1 MPPDAGHSKSP
12 IPPDAGRSTSPLSPD
27 AHRAGQ
33 SGKAASLL
41 GISALVI
48 ADALSKIMAVLLL
61 PAGAPVRREAALQLV
76 LSLNDLGLGSWA
88 RTLADRNDDFEWDLP
103 KAVALFALAGA
114 VLLVRRFPHRRSTFF
129 WFLVAIAIFA
139 LTSAVSEVLAEIAPS
154 VSHRTAVV
162 LTRAGQSALWLTL
175 WGISAAGMWRHAG
188 ALMAASA
195 LGNFLSLCY
204 PPYAIVDFVYSAV
217 TRRIFGLGV
226 FNLADVFH
234 LIGLGLL
241 GVASVRWAARRLLVA
256 TGRRIAT

>member
-1 MPPDAGHSKSP
+1 MSPIYPDAGDSTSR
-12 IPPDAGRSTSPLSPD
+12 IPPGVSHVGRP
-27 AHRAGQ
+27 
-33 SGKAASLL
+33 GKAASLL

-61 PAGAPVRREAALQLV
+61 PAGAPVRLDAALQLV
-76 LSLNDLGLGSWA
+76 LSLNDLGIGSWA
-88 RTLADRNDDFEWDLP
+88 RTLADRSDGFEWDLP
-103 KAVALFALAGA
+103 KAVALFALAGG

-139 LTSAVSEVLAEIAPS
+139 LTSAVSVVLAEVAPS
-154 VSHRTAVV
+154 VSHRTAVL
-162 LTRAGQSALWLTL
+162 LTRAGQSVLWLTL
-175 WGISAAGMWRHAG
+175 WGISAAGVWRHAC

-195 LGNFLSLCY
+195 LGNFLSLGY

-234 LIGLGLL
+234 LIGLALL
-241 GVASVRWAARRLLVA
+241 GVAIVRWGARRVLVA